1 MEVLRIA
8 WKALRAHKL
17 RAGLTVVS
25 ITIGAFSI
33 VFMTS
38 LANSGLMT
46 LAKDIDDLGGARLLL
61 ITPKMPE
68 REAKRAAIAP
78 GYLTRDDRRVLLS
91 ALPYLEEK
99 TWMTNDYDKEINADS
114 GRDAVTDLVAGDTGF
129 LPFFRMT
136 MAAGRAFT
144 DDENERRAKVCVLG
158 PDLARELFAEP
169 GDDDKSAYAR
179 AVDRRVLV
187 AGVSCRV
194 VGVTAKLER
203 VGMNFGFSWT
213 RFALLPLDTLIG
225 NNPALQM
232 GIYLNVK
239 TTDVSR
245 NDIVKRIAAAIMKE
259 RHHGVDDF
267 EIYDFSSIL
276 ARFEQVFLI
285 LKLIVGLVAS
295 ISLVVGG
302 VGVMNMMFVS
312 VTERVREIGIRKAL
326 GASPN
331 AITGQFLVEA
341 VVLSSVGGVLGV
353 SLGVAVAVGVNVLI
367 ATVQTNWVGSIA
379 TGAVVLALLVSAL
392 VGVGFGY
399 GPARR
404 AARLDVVDA
413 LRR

>member
-38 LANSGLMT
+38 LANSGLQT
-46 LAKDIDDLGGARLLL
+46 LAKDIDDLGGARLLI
-61 ITPKMPE
+61 ITPKLPE
-68 REAKRAAIAP
+68 REAKRAAVAP
-78 GYLTRDDRRVLLS
+78 GYLTRDDRRVLLE

-99 TWMTNDYDKEINADS
+99 TWMTSEYDKEVNADS

-129 LPFFRMT
+129 LPFFRMD
-136 MAAGRAFT
+136 MAAGRGFT
-144 DDENERRAKVCVLG
+144 SDENERHAKVCVLG
-158 PDLARELFAEP
+158 PDLARELFAAP
-169 GDDDKSAYAR
+169 GDDDQAAYAR
-179 AVDRRVLV
+179 AIDHRVLV
-187 AGVSCRV
+187 AGIPCRV

-213 RFALLPLDTLIG
+213 RFVLLPLDTLIG
-225 NNPALQM
+225 ANPLLQM
-232 GIYLNVK
+232 GVYLNVK
-239 TTDVSR
+239 TVDMSK
-245 NDIVKRIAAAIMKE
+245 NDIVKRIAAALLTE

-267 EIYDFSSIL
+267 EIWDFSSVMSK
-276 ARFEQVFLI
+276 FEQIFLI
-285 LKLIVGLVAS
+285 LKLIVGFVAS

-326 GASPN
+326 GASPG

-341 VVLSSVGGVLGV
+341 VVLSSLGGVLGV
-353 SLGVAVAVGVNVLI
+353 SLGVAVAAGVNMLI